1 MQKLANNVKIVNLVY
16 FCVEPMPETKN
27 SRWKI
32 FTNQLRNKYRL
43 VILNDDSFAEKFS
56 LRLSPM
62 GLIILLGSVTI
73 VMTAL
78 VISLVAFTPFR
89 EYIPGYGNVND
100 RKDIIRL
107 NTKADSLENTLSSR
121 DWYINNLL
129 NVFSGK
135 TESKPP
141 KPIKDSTGKYAKTDI
156 RPSEQDLKLRTDIE
170 TNQLASTSD
179 KVSANKINSLSNFFF
194 FTPLNGIITTSY
206 NLKEEHFGVDIVAKE
221 NELIK
226 ATLDGTVTFSG
237 FTSDDGYV
245 IQLQHNNNLT
255 SVYKHNSN
263 LSKKTG
269 DFVKA
274 GEPIGVIGNTGENSK
289 GPHLHFELW
298 YNGFAIN
305 PQDYVVF

>member
-1 MQKLANNVKIVNLVY
+1 
-16 FCVEPMPETKN
+16 MPEIKN

-32 FTNQLRNKYRL
+32 FTEQLRSKYRL

-62 GLIILLGSVTI
+62 GLIILLGTVTI
-73 VMTAL
+73 IMTSV

-89 EYIPGYGNVND
+89 EYIPGYGNVDD
-100 RKDIIRL
+100 RTDIIAL
-107 NTKADSLENTLSSR
+107 STKADSLENTLASR

-135 TESKPP
+135 TEGKTTKPV
-141 KPIKDSTGKYAKTDI
+141 KDSTGKYANIDI
-156 RPSEQDLKLRTDIE
+156 KPSEKDLKLRNDIE
-170 TNQLASTSD
+170 TNQLESTSSL
-179 KVSANKINSLSNFFF
+179 VSANKVNALSNFFF
-194 FTPLNGIITTSY
+194 FTPIKGIVTTSY
-206 NLKEEHFGVDIVAKE
+206 SIKDGHFGTDIVSKE

-226 ATLDGTVTFSG
+226 ATLDGTIVFAG
-237 FTSDDGYV
+237 FTTDDGYV
-245 IQLQHNNNLT
+245 VQIQHGNNLT
-255 SVYKHNSN
+255 SAYKHLSN
-263 LSKKTG
+263 ITKKIG

-274 GEPIGVIGNTGENSK
+274 GEPIGVVGNTGENSK